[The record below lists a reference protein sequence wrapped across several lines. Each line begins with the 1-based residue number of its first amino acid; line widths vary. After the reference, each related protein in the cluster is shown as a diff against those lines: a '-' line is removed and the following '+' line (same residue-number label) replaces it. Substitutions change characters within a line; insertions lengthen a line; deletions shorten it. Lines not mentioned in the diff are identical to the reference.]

1 VTMLLVGSF
10 LNGTALPMV
19 VGIAGCAAV
28 ALALAQTTLRSTE
41 AVPPVEAAAD

>member
-1 VTMLLVGSF
+1 MLLVGSF